1 MRLPVLPHSWQH
13 LTWSGF
19 LICFVFDFSWW
30 CLTSFHILVVHII
43 WWHVC
48 SNILSSFIGLFG
60 CYWVLRILY
69 IFLNT
74 STLQVCV
81 ICKYFLLICGKPF
94 IFLIVLFEELIFK
107 ILIKFGL
114 SIYDFM
120 DWVVTLV
127 PKNSSL
133 I

>member
-1 MRLPVLPHSWQH
+1 MSVRIFCLVL
-13 LTWSGF
+13 LG
-19 LICFVFDFSWW
+19 
-30 CLTSFHILVVHII
+30 CLDVTEF
-43 WWHVC
+43 
-48 SNILSSFIGLFG
+48 
-60 CYWVLRILY
+60 LRILY

-127 PKNSSL
+127 SKNSLL